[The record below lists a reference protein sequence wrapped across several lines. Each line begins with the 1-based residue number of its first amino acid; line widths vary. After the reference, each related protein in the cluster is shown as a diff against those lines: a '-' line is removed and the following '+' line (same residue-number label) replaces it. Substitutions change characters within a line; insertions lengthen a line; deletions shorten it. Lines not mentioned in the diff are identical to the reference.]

1 MPKYVVAH
9 GVLKTGRDVS
19 AGVGETVELE
29 ESFVKEVDPHG
40 TNFVTE
46 ERWLAMEEL
55 RELGI
60 RIALMS
66 DEDKLSAL
74 RAAAMVTAPKE
85 EKKSRHRRAEEGA

>member
-9 GVLKTGRDVS
+9 GSLRTGRDDS

-29 ESFVKEVDPHG
+29 EAFVKEVDPEG
-40 TNFVTE
+40 TSFVTE

-55 RELGI
+55 RELNL

-74 RAAAMVTAPKE
+74 RAATTATAPKE
-85 EKKSRHRRAEEGA
+85 EKKSRHRRNEEGA